1 MGIDVTLANECKTAA
16 VGQLTPDWRM
26 HTNRKLQL
34 GGAPHPPGGD
44 CPGLNPPRHSTG
56 EPVTGTTKNVHR
68 SENKQRQRKLQEEQ
82 DLENYWKTHGG
93 NAELPQHRP
102 PPGQHRNKICPYG
115 RAVHHPSLTKL
126 LEYATKGCPVKT
138 GRNWEK

>member
-1 MGIDVTLANECKTAA
+1 MMGIDVTLANECKTAA

-68 SENKQRQRKLQEEQ
+68 SENKQRQRKLQEKQ

-93 NAELPQHRP
+93 NASFLNIGHHLDSTAIRFALM
-102 PPGQHRNKICPYG
+102 GG
-115 RAVHHPSLTKL
+115 RFIIHP
-126 LEYATKGCPVKT
+126 
-138 GRNWEK
+138 